1 MGEFCSNISD
11 IIEKGDP
18 IQSQV
23 TSLNT
28 DKYYVPSS
36 FGWPLTYPEK
46 SYSGVSTYTTNILPN
61 TAQYYD
67 TTSIDMGKILYMYI
81 SNGKTCISSDIPV
94 YKEDLST
101 FYHAHG
107 SKVIY
112 IEGTGLMELMCTL
125 LKVQYSKSGFIKL
138 SSDNIVPM
146 LMAPTPAKELS
157 SSLDKEVVPF
167 SMEEDSE
174 ASELVFDSEFDRR
187 R

>member
-1 MGEFCSNISD
+1 MEEFCSNISD

-18 IQSQV
+18 IQGQV
-23 TSLNT
+23 ISFKA
-28 DKYYVPSS
+28 DRSYVPSN

-46 SYSGVSTYTTNILPN
+46 NYSGVSTYTTNMLPN
-61 TAQYYD
+61 TTQYYD
-67 TTSIDMGKILYMYI
+67 ATNIDMGKILYMYI
-81 SNGKTCISSDIPV
+81 SNGKTCISSDVPV

-125 LKVQYSKSGFIKL
+125 LKVKYSKSGFIKL
-138 SSDNIVPM
+138 SSDSIIPM
-146 LMAPTPAKELS
+146 LMSPTPIKEMS
-157 SSLDKEVVPF
+157 SCWD
-167 SMEEDSE
+167 EEDTAGE
-174 ASELVFDSEFDRR
+174 SELIFEPEITRR

>member
-1 MGEFCSNISD
+1 
-11 IIEKGDP
+11 
-18 IQSQV
+18 
-23 TSLNT
+23 
-28 DKYYVPSS
+28 
-36 FGWPLTYPEK
+36 
-46 SYSGVSTYTTNILPN
+46 
-61 TAQYYD
+61 
-67 TTSIDMGKILYMYI
+67 MGKILYMYI
-81 SNGKTCISSDIPV
+81 SNGKTCISSDVPV

-125 LKVQYSKSGFIKL
+125 LKIQYSKFGFIKL
-138 SSDNIVPM
+138 SSESIVPI
-146 LMAPTPAKELS
+146 LMTPTPAKELS

-174 ASELVFDSEFDRR
+174 VSELVFDFEFDRR

>member
-1 MGEFCSNISD
+1 MFNVNMGEFCSNISD

-18 IQSQV
+18 IQGQV
-23 TSLNT
+23 ISYNV
-28 DKYYVPSS
+28 DKSYVPSN

-46 SYSGVSTYTTNILPN
+46 SYSGVSTYTTNILN

-81 SNGKTCISSDIPV
+81 SNGKTCISSDVPV

-138 SSDNIVPM
+138 SSESIVPM
-146 LMAPTPAKELS
+146 LMTPTPVKELNS
-157 SSLDKEVVPF
+157 CWD
-167 SMEEDSE
+167 EEDTAGE
-174 ASELVFDSEFDRR
+174 SELIFESEINRR